1 MAEVNSTG
9 GPERAVPRA
18 DVASPAPTPVGDET
32 WPHFGRLWLASAV
45 SALGDGVRNAAL
57 PLLAFSFTDN
67 PVLLS
72 LTTIVTALGMMMAP
86 IGGVWADIFDR
97 RALLIAIDV
106 CRFAVVGLIALGVLT
121 DTLSL
126 VFVYI
131 AAAVLGMGES
141 VFLVTAQAFLPKVVP
156 AERMTTANG
165 RLHAVQVVLRDSIGQ
180 PLGGV
185 LFALTAAAPF
195 LLDGA
200 SFLLG
205 VMLLLF
211 PFLRTLRTDPSGPRT
226 GWWPMVRE
234 GLSYLRA
241 DPLLMRLALVLG
253 TLNFFTMSLGVLMV
267 LYVVQWLHLPE
278 SAYGFFLAANALGGV
293 VGGLG
298 SDWVRRRIGVL
309 PGAVAALAIMGVSCL
324 LLGGTRVSIVAAV
337 AFAAVGFGIATWQ
350 TLITAFRQTTIPTDI
365 LGRVNGAFRLLSVC
379 VSPFGAITAGVVAKY
394 TEVNVPILV
403 SGVGILAL
411 TAISGGPLLR
421 MGAEQPAAPRPRPRS
436 APRR

>member
-1 MAEVNSTG
+1 MVREADSAG
-9 GPERAVPRA
+9 GPERAVPK
-18 DVASPAPTPVGDET
+18 DCIPSPAPAEVDDEA

-72 LTTIVTALGMMMAP
+72 LTTIVTALGMMTAP
-86 IGGVWADIFDR
+86 IGGVWADIFNR
-97 RALLIAIDV
+97 RALLVAIDV
-106 CRFAVVGLIALGVLT
+106 CRCAVVGLIALGVLT
-121 DTLSL
+121 DTLDL
-126 VFVYI
+126 VFVYV

-185 LFALTAAAPF
+185 LFAFAAAAPF
-195 LLDGA
+195 ILDGA

-205 VMLLLF
+205 VVLLLF
-211 PFLRTLRTDPSGPRT
+211 PFLRSVRTDPAGPRT
-226 GWWPMVRE
+226 AWWPMIRE
-234 GLSYLRA
+234 GMSYLRE
-241 DPLLMRLALVLG
+241 DKLLMRLALVLG

-267 LYVVQWLHLPE
+267 LYVIQWLHLPE

-293 VGGLG
+293 LGGLG
-298 SDWVRRRIGVL
+298 SDWVRRKFGVL
-309 PGAVAALAIMGVSCL
+309 PGAVAALAIMGVACL
-324 LLGGTRVSIVAAV
+324 ILGGTRVSYVAAV
-337 AFAAVGFGIATWQ
+337 AFGAVGFGIATWQ
-350 TLITAFRQTTIPTDI
+350 TLITAFRQTTIPQAI
-365 LGRVNGAFRLLSVC
+365 LGRVNGVFRLLSVC
-379 VSPFGAITAGVVAKY
+379 VSPFGAITAGLVAKF
-394 TEVNVPILV
+394 TQVNVPILV

-421 MGAEQPAAPRPRPRS
+421 MGAAQPAR
-436 APRR
+436 